1 MTYEVYIINGFY
13 EDGIT
18 STSSIFSGTREACW
32 TEFYR
37 LMQLED
43 KYFDNYLVKKPAGD
57 WSNCAAGY
65 PTRWDDPIKEIA

>member
-1 MTYEVYIINGFY
+1 MTYEVHIINGFY

-32 TEFYR
+32 DEFNR

-43 KYFDNYLVKKPAGD
+43 EYNCYLVKKPAGD